1 MGEILVVRH
10 GQASFGADDYDVLSD
25 TGEEQARVVGRSLKH
40 LAPDLVVHG
49 SLVRQRRTAE
59 LAAGAAGWDAPL
71 REDGR
76 WNELES
82 LAQFAT
88 VSGSPEGLDPDEF
101 QRWYDAAMARWTG
114 GEHDADYTESFGGFT
129 DRANAALAE
138 VAATGTVVAFSSGG
152 PIAAIAAVLLAGGAA
167 TYGRLLPGIVNAGI
181 TRVISGRRGL
191 TLLSFNEHQHL
202 APDLVTYR

>member
-1 MGEILVVRH
+1 MGQILVVRH
-10 GQASFGADDYDVLSD
+10 GQASFGADDYDVLSA
-25 TGEEQARVVGRSLKH
+25 TGEEQARVVGRALAH
-40 LAPDLVVHG
+40 LTPDVVMHG

-59 LAAGAAGWDAPL
+59 LAAAAAGWSTPL
-71 REDGR
+71 KEDRR

-82 LAQFAT
+82 LAQFAA
-88 VSGSPEGLDPDEF
+88 VSGSPDGLDRDGF

-114 GEHDADYTESFGGFT
+114 GEHDADYTESYLAFR
-129 DRANAALAE
+129 DRSNAALSDVVEA
-138 VAATGTVVAFSSGG
+138 GTVVAFSSGG
-152 PIAAIAAVLLAGGAA
+152 PIAAIAAELLAGGAP
-167 TYGRLLPGIVNAGI
+167 TYSRLLPGIVNGGI